1 MQILFVSDYVCPYCL
16 VAKEALKQALAETGT
31 EAEITW
37 QPYELTPEP
46 RERVDT
52 WHDEKRRANYQIL
65 VEPCAR
71 LGLDMKL
78 PPHVIPRPYTRLAFE
93 GWFCACEKGRGE
105 EYNDLVYRA
114 YFVEEKDI
122 GEPEV
127 LTGLARR
134 VGLDADD
141 FAAALQSGSYSAAE
155 KDAVAYA
162 RNVLKPQ
169 GVPAIYINGE
179 KISVRE
185 YTKEEMIAILR
196 QEADK
201 DAGSGFSCGE
211 DGCGFSCGDDGCG
224 RT

>member
-1 MQILFVSDYVCPYCL
+1 M
-16 VAKEALKQALAETGT
+16 
-31 EAEITW
+31 
-37 QPYELTPEP
+37 
-46 RERVDT
+46 
-52 WHDEKRRANYQIL
+52 
-65 VEPCAR
+65 EPCAR

-93 GWFCACEKGRGE
+93 GWFYACEKGKGE
-105 EYNDLVYRA
+105 EYNDLIYRA
-114 YFVEEKDI
+114 YFMEEQDI
-122 GEPEV
+122 GELEV

-141 FAAALQSGSYSAAE
+141 FAAALQNGSYTAAE
-155 KDAVAYA
+155 KEAVAYA

-169 GVPAIYINGE
+169 GVPTIYINGE

-201 DAGSGFSCGE
+201 DADGGFSCGG

-224 RT
+224 MA

>member
-16 VAKEALKQALAETGT
+16 VAKEALKQALAETGM

-37 QPYELTPEP
+37 QPYELTPES

-93 GWFCACEKGRGE
+93 GWFYACEKGRGE

-114 YFVEEKDI
+114 YFVEEQDI

-127 LTGLARR
+127 LAGLARR

-141 FAAALQSGSYSAAE
+141 FAAALQNGSYTAAE
-155 KDAVAYA
+155 KEAVAYA

-169 GVPAIYINGE
+169 GVPTVYINGE

-201 DAGSGFSCGE
+201 DAGPGFSCGDDGCGFSCGE
-211 DGCGFSCGDDGCG
+211 DGCGMA
-224 RT
+224 

>member
-1 MQILFVSDYVCPYCL
+1 MQILFITDFVCPYCL
-16 VAKEALKQALAETGT
+16 VAKEVLRQALLETGRD
-31 EAEITW
+31 AKITY

-52 WHDEKRRANYQIL
+52 YHDPKRRAGYQVL
-65 VEPCAR
+65 VDPCQK
-71 LGLDMKL
+71 LNLPMKL
-78 PPHVIPRPYTRLAFE
+78 PPRVIPRPYTRLAFE
-93 GWFCACEKGRGE
+93 GWFYACEKGRGE

-114 YFVEEKDI
+114 YFVEEQDI
-122 GEPEV
+122 GELEV

-141 FAAALQSGSYSAAE
+141 FAAALQNGSYSAAE
-155 KDAVAYA
+155 KEAVAYA

-169 GVPAIYINGE
+169 GVPTIYINGE
-179 KISVRE
+179 KISGRE
-185 YTKEEMIAILR
+185 YTIEEMIAILR

-211 DGCGFSCGDDGCG
+211 DGCGMA
-224 RT
+224 

>member
-16 VAKEALKQALAETGT
+16 VAKEALKQALAETGM

-37 QPYELTPEP
+37 QPYELTPES

-52 WHDEKRRANYQIL
+52 WHDEKRRANHQIL

-93 GWFCACEKGRGE
+93 GWFYACEKGRGE

-114 YFVEEKDI
+114 YFVEEQDI

-127 LTGLARR
+127 LAGLARR

-141 FAAALQSGSYSAAE
+141 FAVALQNGSYSAAE
-155 KDAVAYA
+155 KEAVAYA

-169 GVPAIYINGE
+169 GVPTVYINGE

-201 DAGSGFSCGE
+201 DAGPGFSCGDDGCGFSCGE
-211 DGCGFSCGDDGCG
+211 DGCGMA
-224 RT
+224 